1 MIIRIVGEGQFDVS
15 GSLFDDLNTI
25 DNKIVDFVQ
34 KGDETGFK
42 IHHAQLI
49 ALILSQGKKLPDEEL
64 VASSVMVPPADLTL
78 EEARQIFCG
87 EGIFQG

>member
-1 MIIRIVGEGQFDVS
+1 MIIRIIGEGQFDVS
-15 GSLFDDLNTI
+15 GSLFDDLNAI
-25 DNKIVDFVQ
+25 DNKIVDVVQ
-34 KGDETGFK
+34 KGDEAGFK

-49 ALILSQGKKLPDEEL
+49 ALILAQGKKLPDEEL

-87 EGIFQG
+87 DGIFQG